1 VRLLAALSLVLLGA
15 CPRIDDT
22 LGAEC
27 TGDQQCSA
35 GEVCARDNLC
45 WRGADV
51 RFVKATWTV
60 DGMPPSDVSC
70 ARHPDLYIQFQG
82 ASVIENLGFSPVP
95 CANAQFIVDKLP
107 RDYTRVELGVDR
119 GPWNTTPITPAGVAA
134 IDLRF

>member
-1 VRLLAALSLVLLGA
+1 MLWLVALGA
-15 CPRIDDT
+15 CPRAGDT

-27 TGDQQCSA
+27 GDDEQCSG

-60 DGMPPSDVSC
+60 NGQPPSDTSC
-70 ARHPDLYIQFQG
+70 VRYPDLYIQFQG
-82 ASVIENLGFSPVP
+82 SVIENLGFSPVP
-95 CANAQFIVDKLP
+95 CVNAQFIVDKLP

-134 IDLRF
+134 LDLRF